1 MTRLLVV
8 GAGGMTG
15 WELVS
20 RARARGFD
28 CVGLERAQLD
38 ITDSTAVIKSV
49 ERSEPHVIINAAAYT
64 AVDKA
69 EQDCA
74 LAMRINGEGA
84 GNLASA
90 AEACGAAI
98 VHISTDYVFDGTAS
112 TPYTPDHPTH
122 PLGAYGQS
130 KLAGEI
136 AVKAQ
141 SRRHAIIRT
150 SWVFSHRGHNF
161 VRTMIGKMSAGH
173 TLKVVD
179 DQSGRPTA
187 AGDLADALLVVAQNF
202 HEDRS
207 LSGTWHFANAGATTW
222 YEFAGTIFEMRGGS
236 AAQLEPI
243 DSPGYTTPARRPPY
257 SVLDTTSFEHT
268 FGVTPR
274 HWRDALRDTLEK
286 MS

>member
-1 MTRLLVV
+1 MTAARN
-8 GAGGMTG
+8 
-15 WELVS
+15 S
-20 RARARGFD
+20 R
-28 CVGLERAQLD
+28 
-38 ITDSTAVIKSV
+38 
-49 ERSEPHVIINAAAYT
+49 
-64 AVDKA
+64 
-69 EQDCA
+69 
-74 LAMRINGEGA
+74 GA
-84 GNLASA
+84 GNRGYTTSSHLLFFFQ
-90 AEACGAAI
+90 AEDGIRDVAVTGVQTCALP
-98 VHISTDYVFDGTAS
+98 ISS

-187 AGDLADALLVVAQNF
+187 AGDLADALLVVAQDF

-243 DSPGYTTPARRPPY
+243 DSAGYPTSARRPPC